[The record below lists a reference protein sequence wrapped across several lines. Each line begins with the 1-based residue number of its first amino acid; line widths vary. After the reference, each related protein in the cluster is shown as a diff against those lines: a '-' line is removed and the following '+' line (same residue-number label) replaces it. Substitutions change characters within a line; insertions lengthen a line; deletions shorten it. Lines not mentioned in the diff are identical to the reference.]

1 MTTSRSWLVDLIKA
15 IGEKTALVD
24 HLEEKLCSDKEY
36 DTESIVKIIEACLD
50 LRRGEMD
57 LLLRNGE
64 KPNPD
69 FWCEFKHAVKSFTED
84 SETYEATL
92 TSEALDNMKKSADI
106 LAGVTSLFLGIKF
119 ATCSRCLFDMML
131 INQLEEKDNG

>member
-24 HLEEKLCSDKEY
+24 HLEEKLCSDIEY
-36 DTESIVKIIEACLD
+36 NTEAIMQILSSVMS
-50 LRRGEMD
+50 LRREQMD
-57 LLLRNGE
+57 ILLQNGE

-84 SETYEATL
+84 SEVFEASP
-92 TSEALDNMKKSADI
+92 SEPSLEHLKLSANI
-106 LAGVTSLFLGIKF
+106 LAGVTSLFLGMEF
-119 ATCSRCLFDMML
+119 ATCSRCLYDMML
-131 INQLEEKDNG
+131 INQLKENKQ

>member
-36 DTESIVKIIEACLD
+36 NVEAIKEVLSACLN
-50 LRRGEMD
+50 LRREQMD
-57 LLLRNGE
+57 LLLQNGE

-69 FWCEFKHAVKSFTED
+69 FWCDFKHAVKGFTED
-84 SETYEATL
+84 CEVYEATL
-92 TSEALDNMKKSADI
+92 TEVNLKNMKLSADV
-106 LAGVTSLFLGIKF
+106 LAGVTSLFLGMEF
-119 ATCSRCLFDMML
+119 ATCSRCLYDMML
-131 INQLEEKDNG
+131 MNQLVKEK